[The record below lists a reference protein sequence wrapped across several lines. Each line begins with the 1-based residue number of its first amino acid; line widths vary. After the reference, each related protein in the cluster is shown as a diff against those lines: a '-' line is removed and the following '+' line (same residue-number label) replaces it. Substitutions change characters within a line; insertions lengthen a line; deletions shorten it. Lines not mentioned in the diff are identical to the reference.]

1 MRRSTVI
8 AVVVAFVLGGFTQS
22 AFAEKQPKMEEALVH
37 LRYALAALN
46 GATHDKGGHR
56 AKAVELTQK
65 AIEEVNKGISFDE
78 KH

>member
-65 AIEEVNKGISFDE
+65 AIEEVNKGIAFDE

>member
-37 LRYALAALN
+37 LRYALASLEA
-46 GATHDKGGHR
+46 ATHDKGGHR
-56 AKAVELTQK
+56 AKAMELTQK
-65 AIEEVNKGISFDE
+65 AIEEVNKGIAFDE

>member
-1 MRRSTVI
+1 MRRSTLI

-22 AFAEKQPKMEEALVH
+22 ALAEKQPKMEEALVH

-46 GATHDKGGHR
+46 AATHDKGGHR

-65 AIEEVNKGISFDE
+65 AIEEVNAGIAFDN